1 MPPFDLQR
9 LQAHDEKE
17 WDAFFRFYEGRLY
30 HFARRFSAAIGEET
44 ARDLVQETLLAAY
57 EELCGRGTRLKEGG
71 RFLGTWLFG
80 ICKNRCR
87 DFVKTT
93 DLHARKEDELQTDPT
108 LPLPLGN
115 GPLHRGEFAEAP
127 GMDECLGCLPEGATR
142 DLALDCFAPLPPDT
156 VQVLVASLNR
166 ATPPLRATLILRFVV
181 GLKYREIAEALD
193 ISLEAVKGR
202 LYDAAPA
209 LRRRLERGDAVPGA
223 QSIPGLRQPGA
234 QKGVQLP

>member
-9 LQAHDEKE
+9 LQTHDEKE

-30 HFARRFSAAIGEET
+30 HFARRFSASISDET

-93 DLHARKEDELQTDPT
+93 ELHARKEDELQTDPT

-115 GPLHRGEFAEAP
+115 GSLHSNEYGGESDGAL
-127 GMDECLGCLPEGATR
+127 GMGECLKCLPEGATR
-142 DLALDCFAPLPPDT
+142 DTALDCFTPLPPDT

-181 GLKYREIAEALD
+181 GLKYREIADALD

-209 LRRRLERGDAVPGA
+209 LRRRLERDGALNGGLKPGV
-223 QSIPGLRQPGA
+223 
-234 QKGVQLP
+234 QKGVQQP